1 MFEMQY
7 QHRFYGRTIDQ
18 LRNHDCMLASHRF
31 FIVEVE
37 LHFYNSI
44 SYPMLAKAICF
55 LLLDAEIAHYAD
67 G

>member
-1 MFEMQY
+1 MEEPLTSY
-7 QHRFYGRTIDQ
+7 AITIV
-18 LRNHDCMLASHRF
+18 CWPVIGF